1 MNSLL
6 DNIDSPKDL
15 KELSQ
20 SQLSQLAEQIRLL
33 ILETVS
39 KTGGHLASNLGV
51 VELTIALHYVLNTP
65 EDKLIWDV
73 GHQCY
78 THKILTGRKNQLD
91 TLRQLG
97 GLSGFPDPRES
108 EYDLINSGHS
118 STSIS
123 FALGLVSARDY
134 RKTNEKIVT
143 VIGDGAL
150 SGGVSFEAL
159 NNAGQLGKDMV
170 IILNSNEMSISR
182 CVGALSDYLNRII
195 TNPLYN
201 KVRGEL
207 RDFITR
213 IPKLGPKFTEAAR
226 KLEEG
231 LKNLLV
237 PGIFFEELG
246 IRYFGPIDGH
256 DINKIIDVM
265 NKIINIKEPK
275 IVHVIT
281 KKGKGYAPA
290 EKNPSLFH
298 SAKPF
303 DLKTG
308 RTKNEEDKKDS
319 TYTQSFSDALVDL
332 AANNEKLIGI
342 TAAMPRGTGLREFAR
357 KYPEKFYDVG
367 IAEQHALAFA
377 AGLAKE
383 RFRPVVAIYS
393 TFLQRGY
400 DQIFHDIAL
409 QDLPV
414 IMCLDRAGLVGGD
427 GPTHHGVYDI
437 AYLRLLPNL
446 VIMSPKDGEELKEML
461 QIAINLEHPAVIRY
475 PKAEA
480 PVFENI
486 DRKELKIGRSEII
499 KEGND
504 VCIVAYGSMV
514 KIAYDAAK
522 ILEKDH
528 ISAEVIN
535 ARFVKPLDENIIK
548 SIKKCNDKVLTIE
561 EGTIAGGFGSAL
573 AEFLQ
578 QKDIDNIRIRSM
590 GVPDRFIQHARRSQ
604 LLEELGLTVN
614 NVASLVKRDFF
625 K

>member
-1 MNSLL
+1 
-6 DNIDSPKDL
+6 
-15 KELSQ
+15 
-20 SQLSQLAEQIRLL
+20 
-33 ILETVS
+33 
-39 KTGGHLASNLGV
+39 
-51 VELTIALHYVLNTP
+51 
-65 EDKLIWDV
+65 
-73 GHQCY
+73 
-78 THKILTGRKNQLD
+78 
-91 TLRQLG
+91 
-97 GLSGFPDPRES
+97 
-108 EYDLINSGHS
+108 
-118 STSIS
+118 
-123 FALGLVSARDY
+123 
-134 RKTNEKIVT
+134 
-143 VIGDGAL
+143 
-150 SGGVSFEAL
+150 
-159 NNAGQLGKDMV
+159 
-170 IILNSNEMSISR
+170 
-182 CVGALSDYLNRII
+182 
-195 TNPLYN
+195 
-201 KVRGEL
+201 
-207 RDFITR
+207 
-213 IPKLGPKFTEAAR
+213 
-226 KLEEG
+226 
-231 LKNLLV
+231 
-237 PGIFFEELG
+237 
-246 IRYFGPIDGH
+246 
-256 DINKIIDVM
+256 
-265 NKIINIKEPK
+265 
-275 IVHVIT
+275 
-281 KKGKGYAPA
+281 
-290 EKNPSLFH
+290 
-298 SAKPF
+298 
-303 DLKTG
+303 
-308 RTKNEEDKKDS
+308 
-319 TYTQSFSDALVDL
+319 VDL